1 VSSRHEVLLAM
12 VNNSNNVTLLPQNL
26 LDMENS
32 QTIKY
37 IPINE
42 RITSTIALIQKKETI
57 SNQKNNTFLLV
68 VKQHFQKFL

>member
-57 SNQKNNTFLLV
+57 NNQKNNTFLLV